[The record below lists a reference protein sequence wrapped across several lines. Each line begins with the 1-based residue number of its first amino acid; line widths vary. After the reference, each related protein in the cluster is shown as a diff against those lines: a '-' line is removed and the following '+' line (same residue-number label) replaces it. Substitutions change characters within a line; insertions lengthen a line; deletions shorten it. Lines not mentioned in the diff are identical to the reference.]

1 MLENLILRYPML
13 ALCEN
18 DIKCALKA
26 VIECYEKGGKLLLC
40 GNGGSSADCDHITG
54 ELMKGFFCK
63 RPLSEEKKLMMR
75 KNCHEIDA
83 QILDK
88 LQSGLPA
95 LSLPSMTALNTAF
108 SNDVDSS
115 LVYAQS
121 LLALANEAD
130 VLIAISTS
138 GNAQNVTFAAMTAKA
153 LGVKVIGLTGE
164 SGGRLFDLADIC
176 IRVPGSET
184 YKIQELHLPV
194 YHYLCA
200 EVEKHFFA

>member
-1 MLENLILRYPML
+1 
-13 ALCEN
+13 
-18 DIKCALKA
+18 
-26 VIECYEKGGKLLLC
+26 
-40 GNGGSSADCDHITG
+40 
-54 ELMKGFFCK
+54 
-63 RPLSEEKKLMMR
+63 MMR

-164 SGGRLFDLADIC
+164 RGGRLFDLADIC
-176 IRVPGSET
+176 IRVPESET